1 MKQASAGGK
10 IAAFTI
16 GGAVVAA
23 GVVFAVMQAL
33 RRPPVEAAKQP
44 EAVVV
49 APSKVAPTVTPPAPG
64 TPCPAGMVLIEGG
77 RFFMGTDA
85 GKSVL
90 AMARP
95 AHKVEVA
102 RFCMD
107 IHEVTTEDYVKCSD
121 KGECKR
127 AFPESYWPQGSMK
140 KSEWERAR
148 AAFSPLCNF
157 GAEDRGRHPINCVM
171 WAQAS
176 EYCKVMGKRLPS
188 EMEFEFAAR
197 GSDGRRYPWGDAPP
211 SERHLNGCGKECVEW
226 RAEQGL
232 SAVEP
237 LYPGSD
243 AYVGTAPIGSFPE
256 GRTQAGL
263 FDITGNV
270 FEWTAD
276 PFRAYPQPGVDAPP
290 EEITN
295 NRVIRGGAF
304 NSFEP
309 EHTDPALRL
318 PYDADAYTH
327 GIGFRCAADPA

>member
-1 MKQASAGGK
+1 
-10 IAAFTI
+10 
-16 GGAVVAA
+16 
-23 GVVFAVMQAL
+23 
-33 RRPPVEAAKQP
+33 
-44 EAVVV
+44 
-49 APSKVAPTVTPPAPG
+49 
-64 TPCPAGMVLIEGG
+64 
-77 RFFMGTDA
+77 
-85 GKSVL
+85 
-90 AMARP
+90 
-95 AHKVEVA
+95 
-102 RFCMD
+102 
-107 IHEVTTEDYVKCSD
+107 
-121 KGECKR
+121 
-127 AFPESYWPQGSMK
+127 MK

-295 NRVIRGGAF
+295 NRVIRGEGVQQLRAGAHR
-304 NSFEP
+304 P
-309 EHTDPALRL
+309 GAAPALRRRRVHARDRVPL
-318 PYDADAYTH
+318 RGRSGVTSRAP
-327 GIGFRCAADPA
+327 G